1 MTEDVKIRVTA
12 DADQM
17 VAELANATRALKQMT
32 ASAQRTASST
42 NKAVKSIEFQTLG
55 RNALE
60 AAHKIGEMARATYQL
75 ATAWRDAHRDLGTG
89 SEGVRAL
96 SSQVTEAEE
105 SIRQM
110 TDIAGTMSA
119 AFVSALEPAL
129 KGARVA
135 MGGFAALTLRAG
147 VEMARLRDTIVDS
160 LIAVYDQDLGVK
172 AANVTLEDYR
182 QGLANIDDLVSSWTT
197 STEAQAEAQEQ
208 ATAGTRRQ
216 VEAIRDL
223 TRETERNRKA
233 AIDAA
238 NAAAITA
245 SVTQKQADAEGR
257 AKIEA
262 ATQAAREAAAI
273 EVATAQQANA
283 QMAADRKSHLKTVLD
298 LTGIATQQL
307 VGLMKDGSKEQAAA
321 AKLAAAF
328 QAAVNTGAAITQALT
343 LPFPANIAAA
353 GVVGALGIAQQM
365 KIANE
370 PMPSFDR
377 GGVVDGGPQYPG
389 GRPGQ
394 RLAQVEDG
402 EMVLTRKMQEAMGQ
416 QGPQTV
422 ILRVGSREFGRAV
435 IDSGATDGLQRRRGV
450 GQRRYGG

>member
-1 MTEDVKIRVTA
+1 MTEDVEIRVTA

-32 ASAQRTASST
+32 ASAQKTASST

-147 VEMARLRDTIVDS
+147 VEMARLRDTIVDA
-160 LIAVYDQDLGVK
+160 LISVYDQDLGIK
-172 AANVTLEDYR
+172 AANLTMEDYR
-182 QGLANIDDLVSSWTT
+182 QGLANIDDLVGSWTT
-197 STEAQAEAQEQ
+197 STEAQQEAQEA
-208 ATAGTRRQ
+208 ATASTRRAVTQ
-216 VEAIRDL
+216 TQELSKAIR
-223 TRETERNRKA
+223 EMVA
-233 AIDAA
+233 AKQADIDASA
-238 NAAAITA
+238 ARAAAEAEQQAAAIAKIKEEALLRAESTQAIVDDGSAAEMLANQKKA
-245 SVTQKQADAEGR
+245 SDAIVLSSAVETADALAGLV
-257 AKIEA
+257 KQGTKEA
-262 ATQAAREAAAI
+262 AIAQKAAALFAVTVNTIQGASKAIAELGPFGIPAAAAI
-273 EVATAQQANA
+273 GALG
-283 QMAADRKSHLKTVLD
+283 AA
-298 LTGIATQQL
+298 
-307 VGLMKDGSKEQAAA
+307 QAAA
-321 AKLAAAF
+321 
-328 QAAVNTGAAITQALT
+328 
-343 LPFPANIAAA
+343 IASA
-353 GVVGALGIAQQM
+353 
-365 KIANE
+365 
-370 PMPSFDR
+370 PMPSYDR
-377 GGVVDGGPQYPG
+377 GGIVEDGPQYPG
-389 GRPGQ
+389 GTPGQ
-394 RLAQVEDG
+394 VLVQAEKG
-402 EMVLTRKMQEAMGQ
+402 EGFFTKRQMEAMGQ